1 MSDEA
6 ILATATKDV
15 DRSLELYRELLQVPS
30 VWGDAREL
38 SRAADLLAGA
48 LRDAGCDVSLK
59 DSGTPGMPMLQA
71 RLRGRR
77 GGPALLLAGHMEVY
91 PPSESWTLDPWAAT
105 VRGGRVYGQGAADM
119 GDRRHCAAA
128 AVLGRAG
135 VDLPG
140 DLIVLA
146 VPNHFEG
153 GEGTRKA
160 VREGL
165 HADAAIV
172 CEPTDLL
179 VVTGQRGIL
188 YLEITVRGRAAHT
201 TALRIGVN
209 AIERSSRIAL
219 ALHAMGE
226 SDSDGEPV
234 GAAPIVNVAMVQG
247 GLVHN
252 IVPERCVLTV
262 DIRFSPEQT
271 AEDVLRDVRAAV
283 GTRSPT
289 SRICRHRWSPS
300 TRACATPAARCGWP
314 ATIRSRSG
322 CPKSTSPPL
331 GARPSSAS
339 ILPGPTLRSS
349 TKRAFRRSHTGQ
361 DRWSAL
367 GRRVRRHRGLP
378 GGGAELLPGCRA
390 RLRCRAA
397 ALNAVVTLAQRSA
410 PARSGLPSG
419 GCNWNEVLISSAY
432 CINGSKTE
440 ERCRGSMVRS
450 VRRRMSTDPST

>member
-1 MSDEA
+1 VSDEA
-6 ILATATKDV
+6 ILASAAKDV

-77 GGPALLLAGHMEVY
+77 DGPALLLAGHMEVY

-105 VRGGRVYGQGAADM
+105 VRDGRVYGQGAADM
-119 GDRRHCAAA
+119 KGGTAGMCAAA

-209 AIERSSRIAL
+209 AIERASRIAL

-262 DIRFSPEQT
+262 DIRFAPEQT

-283 GTRSPT
+283 AAAVPDEPDLPT
-289 SRICRHRWSPS
+289 SVEPEHTCVRNPRSSLRLAGDHPLAQWMSEVHATATGRP
-300 TRACATPAARCGWP
+300 ATPGFHPAWPDTPILNEAGIPALTYGPGSMECYWDDEFVAIEDYLAAVRSYCLAAAR
-314 ATIRSRSG
+314 G
-322 CPKSTSPPL
+322 C
-331 GARPSSAS
+331 
-339 ILPGPTLRSS
+339 
-349 TKRAFRRSHTGQ
+349 
-361 DRWSAL
+361 
-367 GRRVRRHRGLP
+367 
-378 GGGAELLPGCRA
+378 E
-390 RLRCRAA
+390 AA
-397 ALNAVVTLAQRSA
+397 VPR
-410 PARSGLPSG
+410 
-419 GCNWNEVLISSAY
+419 
-432 CINGSKTE
+432 
-440 ERCRGSMVRS
+440 
-450 VRRRMSTDPST
+450 